1 MSRSKKLVRE
11 FKGTLTGALAG
22 FIYRA
27 LKGDRAGASKIK
39 NAAVKLDPSVQKHFD
54 DLQKHVQKQ
63 MKDTERTISK
73 MSPEDQKDLA
83 RMAKKWESK
92 NLK

>member
-1 MSRSKKLVRE
+1 M
-11 FKGTLTGALAG
+11 KGTLIGAALG
-22 FIYRA
+22 FLFKKHKDNTA
-27 LKGDRAGASKIK
+27 KDE
-39 NAAVKLDPSVQKHFD
+39 KLDPSVQGHLE

-83 RMAKKWESK
+83 EKAKKWE
-92 NLK
+92 L